1 MLGSRP
7 DRFRK
12 PVRSA
17 RRDDQVYPMV
27 IMTKPI
33 PLQHGRFYHIYNRG
47 INREN
52 IFLEQR
58 NYLHFLKLYMKHIVP
73 IAYTYAYCLLRNHF
87 HFLLQIK
94 TPEQIVGG
102 GENLTGFENLSGLVD
117 KPPSKIFSNFFNA
130 YAKAINIG
138 YGRTGSLFQRP
149 FGRIEVDSEPYFIR
163 LVTYIH
169 HNPVRHG
176 FVDDFRDWPYSSY
189 NPLISTKPT
198 QVERATV
205 LDWFGGREAFIET
218 HKQPV
223 SESQIGWLIGDD
235 E

>member
-1 MLGSRP
+1 MS
-7 DRFRK
+7 K
-12 PVRSA
+12 PV
-17 RRDDQVYPMV
+17 
-27 IMTKPI
+27 
-33 PLQHGRFYHIYNRG
+33 PLHHGRFYHIYNRG

-73 IAYTYAYCLLRNHF
+73 IAFTYAYCLLRNHF

-94 TPEQIVGG
+94 TPEQIVQG

-130 YAKAINIG
+130 YAKSINIG

-149 FGRIEVDSEPYFIR
+149 FGRIEVESERYFIR

-169 HNPVRHG
+169 HNPVKHG

-189 NPLISTKPT
+189 NAIISTKPT

-205 LDWFGGREAFIET
+205 LDWFGGKDTFIET
-218 HKQPV
+218 HDQPILE
-223 SESQIGWLIGDD
+223 SEISWLIGDD
-235 E
+235 DV